1 MHQQKELN
9 RLRHLLLGED
19 EKTIAE
25 VRHWFKNPDYQS
37 KGMSEV
43 LADAIK
49 MADHDNAPALS
60 AALQHPVEE
69 AVKHTIKD
77 EPEAFS
83 NLLPL
88 TILPIQKS
96 VFLNSIRLLLIGIF
110 LFAMTCTLGLGFLI
124 YQSMQTT
131 QMLAKQNQKTEQT
144 DTTKLLPIGKSD
156 YQYTLGKR

>member
-1 MHQQKELN
+1 MNNNKENAMHQQKELN

-60 AALQHPVEE
+60 AALKHPVEE

-77 EPEAFS
+77 EPEAFF
-83 NLLPL
+83 
-88 TILPIQKS
+88 KS
-96 VFLNSIRLLLIGIF
+96 AATNDITYSKVCFSQQHTVAINRYFCVRNDIHFGIGISY
-110 LFAMTCTLGLGFLI
+110 LSVYANN
-124 YQSMQTT
+124 
-131 QMLAKQNQKTEQT
+131 A
-144 DTTKLLPIGKSD
+144 DVGKAEPENR
-156 YQYTLGKR
+156 TN